1 MYIHAYQSS
10 TSLACLEASCPDG
23 LLLVLSHKPLS
34 GAWVEGYIDIASR
47 KGMAPNDVTNADAC
61 VTLVKDYLEWF
72 SVSPNFLRTWKQ

>member
-1 MYIHAYQSS
+1 
-10 TSLACLEASCPDG
+10 
-23 LLLVLSHKPLS
+23 LS

-72 SVSPNFLRTWKQ
+72 SVSPNFVRTGKQ